1 MDCPICAAHQTET
14 PLLNGQFWLVRSA
27 PAAKNLAGYWLL
39 EPKEHIESWSKL
51 SPQAFMEYGMLLG
64 QAVTELEQQHAP
76 RKIYQVAIGE
86 QVSHLHLHL
95 VPHYDYSL
103 KGPEY
108 LKLVLEQGLPG

>member
-1 MDCPICAAHQTET
+1 MASFGLCAPRLQ
-14 PLLNGQFWLVRSA
+14 
-27 PAAKNLAGYWLL
+27 NLAGHCLL

-64 QAVTELEQQHAP
+64 QAVAELEQQHAP

-86 QVSHLHLHL
+86 QVSHIHLHL

-103 KGPEY
+103 KG
-108 LKLVLEQGLPG
+108 LNT